1 MEALKLVAM
10 DPWEEGDWSRGER
23 SGQEEGVSSEGR
35 SSLAPQRWHLLAVGS
50 ARGSRSWPA
59 FIETTSCGSELRLW
73 GNTEAFLGIKIH

>member
-10 DPWEEGDWSRGER
+10 GPWEEGDWSRRGEVWPGGK
-23 SGQEEGVSSEGR
+23 GQLRRPLWPSPSEMASPGCGVYK
-35 SSLAPQRWHLLAVGS
+35 
-50 ARGSRSWPA
+50 SWPA

>member
-10 DPWEEGDWSRGER
+10 GPWEEGDWSRGER

-50 ARGSRSWPA
+50 
-59 FIETTSCGSELRLW
+59 
-73 GNTEAFLGIKIH
+73 IKAGLLL